1 MKRFTV
7 YTASSL
13 DDALAYLAEYGE
25 ETRVLAGGTDL
36 LVWRREGKVRESR
49 LLDISALD
57 ELRYLRAGAAGLEIG
72 ALTTHSQVVSSP
84 LVQERAPLLGE
95 ACHTVGSVQIRNRGT
110 LGGNLVTA
118 SPAGDTIPALF
129 CLGARVLLASVRG
142 SRQVPVEEFFLG
154 PGRTV
159 RQSDEL
165 VTGVLVPGITPDGG
179 PDAVSGVPDT
189 GSGTVSGVADT
200 GAGTAVSGE
209 RYEERYVYLKL
220 GQRNALS
227 ISIASVAVRL
237 WISSQGGCL
246 GSEQAAGAGQCRQQG
261 QEGRQVCRRRGQ
273 GQVCRQVAVAFG
285 AVAPTV
291 VRASRVEEALT
302 GVPLDEVVPK
312 EVASLAREEVRPI
325 TDIRAS
331 AEYRREMVVVLLT
344 KALRRLRGETA

>member
-25 ETRVLAGGTDL
+25 EARVLAGGTDL
-36 LVWRREGKVRESR
+36 LVWRREDKVKENHF
-49 LLDISALD
+49 LDISGLD
-57 ELRYLRAGAAGLEIG
+57 ELRYLRASAAGLEIG

-84 LVQERAPLLGE
+84 LVQERAPLLAE
-95 ACHTVGSVQIRNRGT
+95 ACRTVGSVQIRNRGT

-165 VTGVLVPGITPDGG
+165 VTGVLVPNTASVSSPNATSGMAHAG
-179 PDAVSGVPDT
+179 P
-189 GSGTVSGVADT
+189 GTVSGVADT
-200 GAGTAVSGE
+200 GAGTALAE
-209 RYEERYVYLKL
+209 DCYEERHIYLKL

-237 WISSQGGCL
+237 SISSEGGCL

-302 GVPLDEVVPK
+302 GVPLNEVVPE

-331 AEYRREMVVVLLT
+331 AEYRREMVVALLT